1 MGNPAKT
8 ILLIILL
15 LIIILV
21 FFALTGIDLRQPEKA
36 AYTLVD
42 KVLELNRAINRA
54 VRQFFYSIRLKLKD
68 TFSR

>member
-21 FFALTGIDLRQPEKA
+21 FFALTGINLRKPEQA

-42 KVLELNRAINRA
+42 KVLELNRAINA
-54 VRQFFYSIRLKLKD
+54 AMRQFFYSVRLKLKD

>member
-15 LIIILV
+15 LLIILV
-21 FFALTGIDLRQPEKA
+21 FFALTGINLRQPEQA

-42 KVLELNRAINRA
+42 KVIELNRAINRA
-54 VRQFFYSIRLKLKD
+54 MRQFFYSIRLKVRD
-68 TFSR
+68 TFNR